1 MSNLVSDVA
10 VINFGYAIVLA
21 VFGIGLLCFFIRPSA
36 IRQIAGLKLMLQSVS
51 LGLILSGWQRQD
63 LDLVQSMI
71 ISALVVEAVVIGLA
85 LTMIIRMRQQ
95 NELAE
100 SEEVESPGKGN
111 DGTDE

>member
-1 MSNLVSDVA
+1 MSNLLSDVA
-10 VINFGYAIVLA
+10 VINFGYACVLA

-36 IRQIAGLKLMLQSVS
+36 FRQIAGLKLMLQSVS

-95 NELAE
+95 KQLTE
-100 SEEVESPGKGN
+100 SEEMESPGKRN
-111 DGTDE
+111 DGTDG